1 MTILHFDTE
10 ESKYHNC
17 SPLVDNSVS
26 LESISLSSTMTKNVK
41 MIEEN
46 QTIQTVCKVMYDNG
60 VGSLV
65 VVSVDKNEN
74 LRAVGMITERDIVKI
89 IALYLV
95 NISVREIMSKPVIT
109 IFPNSSL
116 KDALQTMQSKNIRRL
131 PVVEKGDGRLLGII
145 TDKDIFRAIMNNQQ
159 LVNNLSMN
167 NELFKEH
174 KTLLGQFSENMLKDV
189 FHIQ

>member
-65 VVSVDKNEN
+65 VGSVDKNEN

-89 IALYLV
+89 
-95 NISVREIMSKPVIT
+95 NCTISS
-109 IFPNSSL
+109 
-116 KDALQTMQSKNIRRL
+116 
-131 PVVEKGDGRLLGII
+131 
-145 TDKDIFRAIMNNQQ
+145 
-159 LVNNLSMN
+159 
-167 NELFKEH
+167 
-174 KTLLGQFSENMLKDV
+174 
-189 FHIQ
+189 

>member
-1 MTILHFDTE
+1 MSLE
-10 ESKYHNC
+10 
-17 SPLVDNSVS
+17 SVS
-26 LESISLSSTMTKNVK
+26 LYVIMTKNVK

-46 QTIQTVCKVMYDNG
+46 QTIQTVCKVMHDNG

-65 VVSVDKNEN
+65 VVSIDKNDN
-74 LRAVGMITERDIVKI
+74 LRPAGMITERDIVKI
-89 IALYLV
+89 IALYPV
-95 NISVREIMSKPVIT
+95 NILVREIMSKPIIT
-109 IFPNSSL
+109 IYPNSSL

-159 LVNNLSMN
+159 LVNSLSMN
-167 NELFKEH
+167 DELFKEH
-174 KTLLGQFSENMLKDV
+174 KTLLGQFSENMLKDM

>member
-1 MTILHFDTE
+1 M
-10 ESKYHNC
+10 Y
-17 SPLVDNSVS
+17 
-26 LESISLSSTMTKNVK
+26 VK

-65 VVSVDKNEN
+65 ALLSVDKNDN
-74 LRAVGMITERDIVKI
+74 LRPVGMITERDIVKI
-89 IALYLV
+89 IALYPV
-95 NISVREIMSKPVIT
+95 NVLVREIMSKPIIT
-109 IFPNSSL
+109 IYPNSSL

-159 LVNNLSMN
+159 VGKQFI
-167 NELFKEH
+167 NE
-174 KTLLGQFSENMLKDV
+174 
-189 FHIQ
+189 

>member
-1 MTILHFDTE
+1 MSLE
-10 ESKYHNC
+10 
-17 SPLVDNSVS
+17 SVS
-26 LESISLSSTMTKNVK
+26 LSGIMTKNVK

-65 VVSVDKNEN
+65 VVSVDKNDN
-74 LRAVGMITERDIVKI
+74 LRPVGMITERDIVKI
-89 IALYLV
+89 IALYPV
-95 NISVREIMSKPVIT
+95 NVLVREIMSKPIIT
-109 IFPNSSL
+109 IYPNSSL

-131 PVVEKGDGRLLGII
+131 PVVEKVDGRLLGII
-145 TDKDIFRAIMNNQQ
+145 TDKDIFRAIMNNPQ
-159 LVNNLSMN
+159 LVNSLSMN

>member
-1 MTILHFDTE
+1 MSLDSI
-10 ESKYHNC
+10 
-17 SPLVDNSVS
+17 SVS
-26 LESISLSSTMTKNVK
+26 SIMTKNVK

-46 QTIQTVCKVMYDNG
+46 QTIQTVCKVMHDSNI
-60 VGSLV
+60 GSLV
-65 VVSVDKNEN
+65 VVSVDKNGN
-74 LRAVGMITERDIVKI
+74 LKPIGMITERDIVKI
-89 IALYLV
+89 IALYSV
-95 NISVREIMSKPVIT
+95 NVLAREIMSKPIIT
-109 IFPNSSL
+109 IYPNSSL
-116 KDALQTMQSKNIRRL
+116 KDALQAMQSKNIRRL
-131 PVVEKGDGRLLGII
+131 PVVEKEDGRLLGII